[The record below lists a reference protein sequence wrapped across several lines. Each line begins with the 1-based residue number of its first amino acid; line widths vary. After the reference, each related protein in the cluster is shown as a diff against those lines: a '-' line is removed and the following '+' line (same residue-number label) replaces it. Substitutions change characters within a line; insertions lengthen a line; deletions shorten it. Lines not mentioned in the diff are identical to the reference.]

1 MKLVLPKSDGRL
13 SSGPPSVRNVPAAI
27 AMIYHPEAGS
37 PALLAE
43 FIQFLLEPADA
54 HRK

>member
-1 MKLVLPKSDGRL
+1 M
-13 SSGPPSVRNVPAAI
+13 RNVLAAT